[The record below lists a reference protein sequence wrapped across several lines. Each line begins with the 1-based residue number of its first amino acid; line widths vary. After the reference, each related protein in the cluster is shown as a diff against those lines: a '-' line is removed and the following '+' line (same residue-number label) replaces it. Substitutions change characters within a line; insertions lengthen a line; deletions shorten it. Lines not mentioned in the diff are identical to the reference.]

1 MALHYDCLPTTL
13 DEDQIT
19 DYLHLL
25 QQEHN
30 TPSDSYFKHTVY
42 GLRMLC
48 KVEGLKASEIGL
60 PSIKKTVTKGLPNM
74 QNLKDVHHYDVWNKR
89 TTTMFLKRLVT
100 RIKTEQ
106 VHKYF
111 GSGKVYA
118 SSNDKDPKTI
128 NWSHLK

>member
-74 QNLKDVHHYDVWNKR
+74 QNWKDAHHYDVRHKR
-89 TTTMFLKRLVT
+89 
-100 RIKTEQ
+100 
-106 VHKYF
+106 
-111 GSGKVYA
+111 A
-118 SSNDKDPKTI
+118 TI
-128 NWSHLK
+128 HF